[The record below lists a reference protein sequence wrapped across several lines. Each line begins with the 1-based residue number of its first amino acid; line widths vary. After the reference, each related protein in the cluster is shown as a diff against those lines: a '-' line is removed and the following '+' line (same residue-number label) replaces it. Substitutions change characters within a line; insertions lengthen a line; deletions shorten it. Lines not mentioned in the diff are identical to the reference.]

1 LLIGNALLLAICAA
15 VVGALF
21 AVGAATKVGL
31 AIATVIIAGQL
42 STISLLAVFL
52 VVMNRS
58 SNQFLPA
65 RDYVNFVRGLESI
78 VKR

>member
-1 LLIGNALLLAICAA
+1 L
-15 VVGALF
+15 
-21 AVGAATKVGL
+21 
-31 AIATVIIAGQL
+31 TV
-42 STISLLAVFL
+42 SLLAVFL